1 MFGNKPSR
9 SMLDAVNKV
18 LLEEPKDKKRMITD
32 AEMDETGFHKAAHA
46 AKRANQTH
54 FEFQGKK
61 YPVTAKSHKEGV
73 YSYDV
78 ERAFPNGK
86 ASGVKSHP
94 ALVKTNKPIGTKV
107 SDIGKGGK
115 EHNVKT
121 DKEWNKQKGVSEGYV
136 DDIVAKARASGMNA
150 KVVTKADKERDLQ
163 AVIDR
168 QKKAKEK
175 AASNSPSDSMIGKG
189 RDSFG
194 PNRGYG
200 QGRYMGD
207 SVEVG
212 SFAQRLLEREMTSGE
227 KKKREK
233 IVMSMKDKSD
243 YFKKKY
249 GKNWKNV
256 MYATATK
263 NAMGEEVEE
272 LDETTGVT
280 DYNPKSQGGTRKEL
294 LTMYAKSGDPKHAEA
309 ARKAGATQSEL
320 KAASMKKEEYEIE
333 EAADSHEEVGQIDE
347 LSKKTLSSYI
357 DKAKDRYVKHAS
369 STGLGGSD
377 EKRDSDNKK
386 SIKYAQNMLK
396 AKNKM
401 EEVEIDEGMM
411 DTMKKVGSKVLKTL
425 GHGDD
430 KEMRKD
436 LQRKMGMKPTGK
448 KPMKKEEYEYMM
460 EKNESHTHAAHYED
474 PKTGEW
480 TGMNLLVAKDD
491 EDAVRQA
498 HEKCKEGCRLSRVE
512 RHVPVKE
519 EYEELDEA
527 EYSTDMLRGRVNDT
541 GMANDFKSFK
551 VKLKGDIGMMPPEKE
566 ASKFST
572 RARASIVPHDPKTDV
587 ELDPR
592 YGHPMPQN
600 YTHTEA
606 AESPFTSY
614 KDKTKP
620 SIFAPKS
627 HTAKKTEKGVM
638 YTKNWSKKDQEPEDE
653 KKK

>member
-61 YPVTAKSHKEGV
+61 YPVTAKSHKEG
-73 YSYDV
+73 
-78 ERAFPNGK
+78 
-86 ASGVKSHP
+86 
-94 ALVKTNKPIGTKV
+94 
-107 SDIGKGGK
+107 
-115 EHNVKT
+115 
-121 DKEWNKQKGVSEGYV
+121 YV

-175 AASNSPSDSMIGKG
+175 AASNPPSDSMIGKG

-194 PNRGYG
+194 PNKGYG

-233 IVMSMKDKSD
+233 IVMSMKDKTE

-272 LDETTGVT
+272 
-280 DYNPKSQGGTRKEL
+280 
-294 LTMYAKSGDPKHAEA
+294 M
-309 ARKAGATQSEL
+309 
-320 KAASMKKEEYEIE
+320 
-333 EAADSHEEVGQIDE
+333 
-347 LSKKTLSSYI
+347 
-357 DKAKDRYVKHAS
+357 
-369 STGLGGSD
+369 
-377 EKRDSDNKK
+377 
-386 SIKYAQNMLK
+386 
-396 AKNKM
+396 
-401 EEVEIDEGMM
+401 DEGMM

-436 LQRKMGMKPTGK
+436 LQRKMGMKPTGE
-448 KPMKKEEYEYMM
+448 KPMKKEEVEELDETTGVTDYNPKSQGGTRKELLAMYAKSGDPKHAEAARKAGATQSELKTARVVDSMFGHRGGVDKLGIRKEEVELA
-460 EKNESHTHAAHYED
+460 EKNDSHTHAAHYENE
-474 PKTGEW
+474 KGEW
-480 TGMNLLVAKDD
+480 TGMNLFTAKDD
-491 EDAVRQA
+491 DDAIKQA
-498 HEKCKEGCRLSRVE
+498 QSKCKEGCRLSKVE
-512 RHVPVKE
+512 RHTTVKE
-519 EYEELDEA
+519 EIESLDEIDRNA
-527 EYSTDMLRGRVNDT
+527 LYHKLQAHIANKNKAYSADKAREFSGGKLRDAGEKKTSLDKHVAGIKKAQRTLGKVTAKPHNI
-541 GMANDFKSFK
+541 KSEEFT
-551 VKLKGDIGMMPPEKE
+551 E
-566 ASKFST
+566 AKDPHIDAGVGAQPNEAMGHTPLT
-572 RARASIVPHDPKTDV
+572 RAKEMARNAMNRV
-587 ELDPR
+587 
-592 YGHPMPQN
+592 
-600 YTHTEA
+600 
-606 AESPFTSY
+606 
-614 KDKTKP
+614 
-620 SIFAPKS
+620 
-627 HTAKKTEKGVM
+627 KTEMLGKAPG
-638 YTKNWSKKDQEPEDE
+638 NN
-653 KKK
+653 